1 MDYSIAIILPNTLV
15 YESARDVLAKHKYN
29 YPIYRASQVN
39 ALNIAKELIS
49 KGTKIIIS
57 MGITYELLKKKL
69 SIPLLSIPF
78 SGIDALISIKEALN
92 YSDKI
97 VHVGTS
103 ELNHYLRDGLDFLNI
118 DKKCLYFCRLDMNRT
133 VEEQTNEVLS
143 QGYEVVIGGY
153 DAVYQAKLHNKI
165 GIEINVDKTNIE
177 STIFNARS
185 IIKQMFEKE
194 KADQFEKAV
203 FQSTSEGLVVID
215 EKNMIIKANS
225 SAEEIIGSPLIG
237 LQFEHALSS
246 NNVVEFNS
254 VNVNHLNPDS
264 KYTPVF
270 LKKSP
275 IIIDSGIKGHVISV
289 KPLSEINEHIYMTRN
304 ELQQKGLYAKATF
317 SNIIGKSNVMRE
329 AKEQAIIYSQFD
341 SPILISGETGT
352 GKELFA
358 QSIHNASKRKL
369 NPWVSINCAALT
381 ESLIESELFGYENG
395 AFTGAKKEGKLGFF
409 ELADGGTIFLDE
421 ISELPIS
428 IQSKLLRVIQEGD
441 IIRVGGEKIINVDVR
456 ITCSSNKDLLKLIE
470 EKKFKEDLYYRLSVL
485 EIEIPPLRE
494 RKEDIS
500 DLTHEF
506 LKRFSKMNKKGDLT
520 ILPSVIQKLQ
530 TLSLNGNVRELSNII
545 ERMVILC
552 SGTVIDDDLLR
563 KVINKK
569 IYKSAN
575 ISTTLPPPDTY

>member
-29 YPIYRASQVN
+29 YPIFRASQVN

-153 DAVYQAKLHNKI
+153 DAVYQAKLHNKM

-177 STIFNARS
+177 YTIFNARS

-194 KADQFEKAV
+194 KVDQFEKAV

-428 IQSKLLRVIQEGD
+428 IQIKTFTRD
-441 IIRVGGEKIINVDVR
+441 TGGGYYTSGRRKN
-456 ITCSSNKDLLKLIE
+456 NKCRRQNNLFFKQRSLK
-470 EKKFKEDLYYRLSVL
+470 
-485 EIEIPPLRE
+485 
-494 RKEDIS
+494 
-500 DLTHEF
+500 TH
-506 LKRFSKMNKKGDLT
+506 
-520 ILPSVIQKLQ
+520 
-530 TLSLNGNVRELSNII
+530 
-545 ERMVILC
+545 
-552 SGTVIDDDLLR
+552 
-563 KVINKK
+563 
-569 IYKSAN
+569 
-575 ISTTLPPPDTY
+575 